1 MKLFLSESTNP
12 FRFSEV
18 LDPCVKMCF
27 IQFWSEM
34 YHANRSNKIN
44 EAIERLVQENKSLE
58 QTVQMLEEAING
70 Q

>member
-1 MKLFLSESTNP
+1 MKILNRFFTP
-12 FRFSEV
+12 IFSEV

-44 EAIERLVQENKSLE
+44 DAIENLVRENGTLE
-58 QTVQMLEEAING
+58 QTVQMLEEALA